1 MKKYIIAVAVFI
13 STAVSVSAQSK
24 KNAQVAKLYTNYL
37 AVKTALASDN
47 AAATAKAATEFSRT
61 AAALDKK
68 AIPENRL
75 NTLKKEA
82 AAISGNQNIS
92 AQRKSFYSLS
102 DAMIALTNEFK
113 ISENPVYVQYCPMA
127 DGSWLSS
134 EKKIVNPYYGSA
146 MLSCGNIKAE
156 IK

>member
-24 KNAQVAKLYTNYL
+24 KNAQVSRLYANYL

-47 AAATAKAATEFSRT
+47 ASATAKAASDFSET
-61 AAALDKK
+61 AAAIDKK
-68 AIPENRL
+68 AVPGKSL
-75 NTLKKEA
+75 TSLKKEA
-82 AAISGNQNIS
+82 AVISGNKNIE
-92 AQRKSFYSLS
+92 AQRKAFHGLS
-102 DAMIALTNEFK
+102 DEMIILTREFR
-113 ISENPVYVQYCPMA
+113 ISDNPVYVQYCPMA
-127 DGSWLSS
+127 DASWLSS

>member
-1 MKKYIIAVAVFI
+1 MKKYIIAVAVLV

-24 KNAQVAKLYTNYL
+24 KNAQVSRLYANYL
-37 AVKTALASDN
+37 AMKTALASDN
-47 AAATAKAATEFSRT
+47 ASATAKAASDFSGT
-61 AAALDKK
+61 VAAIDKK
-68 AIPENRL
+68 AVPEKRL
-75 NTLKKEA
+75 AALKKEA
-82 AAISGNQNIS
+82 AVISGNKNIE
-92 AQRKSFYSLS
+92 AQRKAFHGLS
-102 DAMIALTNEFK
+102 DEMIALTKEFRV
-113 ISENPVYVQYCPMA
+113 SENPVYVQYCPMA